1 MKHGENSQR
10 DKKDERPF
18 VLRPK
23 RKNEIS
29 KLVIERNPTD
39 FALYLTNGGPVWT
52 IYPVEDTGKYE
63 KYIKDSIDRR
73 R

>member
-1 MKHGENSQR
+1 MKHGENSRR
-10 DKKDERPF
+10 DKKGERPF

-23 RKNEIS
+23 RENEIS

-52 IYPVEDTGKYE
+52 IYPVEDTGKY
-63 KYIKDSIDRR
+63 IKDSIDRR